1 LVGRLEGQVAL
12 NGLPTCSTTGKSEK
26 ITMAD
31 PRSPQQAPRTKWLW
45 VGLVVVLAFLLIA
58 VLFNPS
64 GDRDGTVNDPIVIE
78 DMGEG
83 TGLGEPT
90 GTDTSPPP
98 EPFAPGG
105 EPAN

>member
-1 LVGRLEGQVAL
+1 MTRE
-12 NGLPTCSTTGKSEK
+12 T

-45 VGLVVVLAFLLIA
+45 VGMIVVLAFLVIA

-64 GDRDGTVNDPIVIE
+64 GERDGTVNDPIVIE

-83 TGLGEPT
+83 IGE
-90 GTDTSPPP
+90 GEATDPAQDTAPPP

-105 EPAN
+105 RPAN